1 MHIAIQVT
9 LYRLCQLDPCNY
21 ESVCVCVFVTAEKK
35 GINLKDNKRGYLG
48 GFGGQKGMGEWCNYV
63 IISKTTLNSLKVIL

>member
-1 MHIAIQVT
+1 M
-9 LYRLCQLDPCNY
+9 
-21 ESVCVCVFVTAEKK
+21 CVCNSREKK
-35 GINLKDNKRGYLG
+35 DINLKDNKRGYLG